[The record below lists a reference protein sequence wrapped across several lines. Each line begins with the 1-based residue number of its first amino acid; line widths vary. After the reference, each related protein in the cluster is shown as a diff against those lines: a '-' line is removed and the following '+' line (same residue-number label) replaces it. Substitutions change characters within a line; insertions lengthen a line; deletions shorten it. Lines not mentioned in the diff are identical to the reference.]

1 MSGDPAVF
9 LDRDGT
15 LIDDVGY
22 ISDPADVRLVHGAA
36 DALRALRADGFRL
49 VVVSNQSGLGRG
61 LITQEQA
68 DAVHQR
74 FVEELERAGGQ
85 IDAAFY
91 CPHAPEDHCDCRKP
105 LPGLLIDAARELEL
119 DLDLE
124 RSFMVGNS
132 DVDVAAGEAAGCR
145 AILLADSSRDWPEAV
160 RRIRSWSRQAA

>member
-1 MSGDPAVF
+1 MSGDRAVF

-22 ISDPADVRLVHGAA
+22 ISDPEDVRLVPGAG
-36 DALRALRADGFRL
+36 DALRALRDAGFRL
-49 VVVSNQSGLGRG
+49 VVISNQSGLGRG

-74 FVEELERAGGQ
+74 FVEELERAGAQ
-85 IDAAFY
+85 IDAAYY
-91 CPHAPEDHCDCRKP
+91 CPHAPEEGCDCRKP
-105 LPGLLIDAARELEL
+105 LPGLLIDAACELG
-119 DLDLE
+119 LDLE

-132 DVDVAAGEAAGCR
+132 DVDVAAGEAAGAR
-145 AILLADSSRDWPEAV
+145 AILLADSSADWPEAV

>member
-1 MSGDPAVF
+1 MSGDRAVF

-22 ISDPADVRLVHGAA
+22 ISDPADVRLVPGAA
-36 DALRALRADGFRL
+36 DALQALRAAGFRL
-49 VVVSNQSGLGRG
+49 VVASNQSGLGRG

-74 FVEELERAGGQ
+74 FVEELERSGGQ
-85 IDAAFY
+85 IDAAYY
-91 CPHAPEDHCDCRKP
+91 CPHAPEERCDCRKP
-105 LPGLLIDAARELEL
+105 LPGLIVDAARELE
-119 DLDLE
+119 LDLE

-132 DVDVAAGEAAGCR
+132 QVDVAAGKAAGCR
-145 AILLADSSRDWPEAV
+145 TILLAEGSADWPEAV

>member
-1 MSGDPAVF
+1 MSGDRAVF

-22 ISDPADVRLVHGAA
+22 ISDPDDVRLVPGAA
-36 DALRALRADGFRL
+36 DALRALRGAGFRL
-49 VVVSNQSGLGRG
+49 VVASNRSGLGRG
-61 LITQEQA
+61 LVTQDQA

-74 FVEELERAGGQ
+74 FVEELERAGAE
-85 IDAAFY
+85 IDAAYY
-91 CPHAPEDHCDCRKP
+91 CPHAPEERCACRKP
-105 LPGLLIDAARELEL
+105 LPGLIIDAARELE
-119 DLDLE
+119 LDLE

-145 AILLADSSRDWPEAV
+145 TILLADGLDWPEAV

>member
-22 ISDPADVRLVHGAA
+22 ISDPSDVRLVPGAA
-36 DALRALRADGFRL
+36 DALQALRAAGFRL
-49 VVVSNQSGLGRG
+49 VVVSNQSALGRG
-61 LITQEQA
+61 LVTQEQA

-85 IDAAFY
+85 LDAAYY
-91 CPHAPEDHCDCRKP
+91 CPHTPEERCDCRKP
-105 LPGLLIDAARELEL
+105 LPGLIIDAARELE
-119 DLDLE
+119 LDLE

-132 DVDVAAGEAAGCR
+132 DVDVAAGKAAGCR
-145 AILLADSSRDWPEAV
+145 AILLADSSADWPEAV